1 MHDARRNQT
10 QNRFFAIHP
19 KGMTRIMPPLKPNDS
34 ARRFCE
40 PINDLALTFVT
51 PLGANH
57 YDVLAHIG

>member
-1 MHDARRNQT
+1 MA
-10 QNRFFAIHP
+10 
-19 KGMTRIMPPLKPNDS
+19 RIMATLKPHNS
-34 ARRFCE
+34 ARGFSK